1 MDSRIKDLGK
11 DQRIALARIVYD
23 LIMADKII
31 DDEEITKF
39 ADLFGEENN
48 RNLFRQAQELTFA
61 KAIKL
66 LNLPTY
72 ENSESEA
79 VRKLHAEQ
87 WRKQAEKAAG
97 ILNETANSDG
107 YCAPSEAI
115 LLLAIDYFIKKNN
128 VLYTKYDIQSFKL
141 TDIFIGKRFIL
152 YVDNSN
158 SSKSLEIEENYDL
171 IVNLLASIDF
181 QFIYIPKIVEQYKK
195 KRIRKV

>member
-79 VRKLHAEQ
+79 VRKLHYS
-87 WRKQAEKAAG
+87 
-97 ILNETANSDG
+97 T
-107 YCAPSEAI
+107 P
-115 LLLAIDYFIKKNN
+115 
-128 VLYTKYDIQSFKL
+128 
-141 TDIFIGKRFIL
+141 RF
-152 YVDNSN
+152 STGG
-158 SSKSLEIEENYDL
+158 
-171 IVNLLASIDF
+171 
-181 QFIYIPKIVEQYKK
+181 
-195 KRIRKV
+195 

>member
-79 VRKLHAEQ
+79 VRNLHAEQ

-128 VLYTKYDIQSFKL
+128 VSYTKYDVQSFKL

-181 QFIYIPKIVEQYKK
+181 QFIYIPKIVNTLL
-195 KRIRKV
+195 ILT